1 MSAAPAY
8 AYPQPQRRPQ
18 RAPRQDVR
26 AIPGGARR
34 TQPAASPRTGILA
47 KVAIA
52 ALLVFALA
60 CIARVTLSAAT
71 VSEAMESQQLN
82 QDISAIRE
90 QSNALEVSQSVLS
103 NPANVKAAAQNLE
116 MGAPAATEYLDLGE
130 DVVAIDDDGNL
141 SLTQSL
147 ERASGL
153 EG

>member
-8 AYPQPQRRPQ
+8 AYPQPQRRPE
-18 RAPRQDVR
+18 RAPRPDVR

-34 TQPAASPRTGILA
+34 TQPAASPRTGILV

-52 ALLVFALA
+52 ALIVFALA
-60 CIARVTLSAAT
+60 CVARVTLSAAT
-71 VSEAMESQQLN
+71 VSAAIESQQLN

-103 NPANVKAAAQNLE
+103 NPTNVKAAAQNLK
-116 MGAPAATEYLDLGE
+116 MGAPAATEYLDLGA
-130 DVVAIDDDGNL
+130 DVVATDDAGNL

-147 ERASGL
+147 ERAGGL

>member
-18 RAPRQDVR
+18 RAPRPDVR

-34 TQPAASPRTGILA
+34 TQPEASLRTGILL
-47 KVAIA
+47 KVALA
-52 ALLVFALA
+52 ALLAFAA
-60 CIARVTLSAAT
+60 VCIVRVSLSAAT
-71 VSEAMESQQLN
+71 VSTAIETQQLN

-90 QSNALEVSQSVLS
+90 QSNALEVSQSTLS
-103 NPANVKAAAQNLE
+103 NPTNVKAAAAQLK
-116 MGAPAATEYLDLGE
+116 MGAPTTTEFLNLGV
-130 DVVAIDDDGNL
+130 DVVATDDAGNL

-147 ERASGL
+147 ERAGGL